1 MQVLLIA
8 GHGNGDPGAVGN
20 GYREDNL
27 TRQMATLIRQELSK
41 YCAVTIADTSQNW
54 YRKIIK
60 FGEYFNFKPY
70 DYVFEIHLNS
80 SYGTNADGVTTGTE
94 IYVTREEKNVFVE
107 ENIVRNVAKL
117 GFKNRGVK
125 RKNYDLINYI
135 KKQGVSSALWEVCFI
150 SDADDMKLYTAKKRA
165 IAQAVADGI
174 VEGFAL
180 HRREEKDMTKQEVIA
195 IIEEYEKNKAKQG
208 LSPWARDGFNA
219 AADKGIMDGS
229 APKSFVTRE
238 MLATVLHRLGFFK

>member
-20 GYREDNL
+20 GYREDDL
-27 TRQMATLIRQELSK
+27 TRQMAMLVKQELSK
-41 YCAVTIADTSQNW
+41 YCTVTIADTSQNW

-60 FGEYFNFKPY
+60 YGEYFNFKPY

-107 ENIVRNVAKL
+107 ENIVRNVARL
-117 GFKNRGVK
+117 GFKNRGIK

-150 SDADDMKLYTAKKRA
+150 SDADDMKLYTTKRQA
-165 IAQAVADGI
+165 IAQAVAEGI
-174 VEGFAL
+174 AEGFAL
-180 HRREEKDMTKQEVIA
+180 HRQEVDDMTKAEVLA
-195 IIEEYEKNKAKQG
+195 IIKEYEENKAKQTV
-208 LSPWARDGFNA
+208 SDWAKEGFEA
-219 AADKGIMDGS
+219 ATKSGTMDGS

>member
-1 MQVLLIA
+1 
-8 GHGNGDPGAVGN
+8 
-20 GYREDNL
+20 
-27 TRQMATLIRQELSK
+27 
-41 YCAVTIADTSQNW
+41 
-54 YRKIIK
+54 
-60 FGEYFNFKPY
+60 
-70 DYVFEIHLNS
+70 
-80 SYGTNADGVTTGTE
+80 
-94 IYVTREEKNVFVE
+94 
-107 ENIVRNVAKL
+107 
-117 GFKNRGVK
+117 
-125 RKNYDLINYI
+125 
-135 KKQGVSSALWEVCFI
+135 
-150 SDADDMKLYTAKKRA
+150 MKLYTAKKRA

>member
-1 MQVLLIA
+1 MNILLIA
-8 GHGNGDPGAVGN
+8 GHGSGDPGAVGN
-20 GYREDNL
+20 GFREDDL
-27 TRQMATLIRQELSK
+27 TRQMATLIKTELSK

-80 SYGTNADGVTTGTE
+80 LYGTNADGVTTGTE

-135 KKQGVSSALWEVCFI
+135 KKQGVSSALLEVCFI
-150 SDADDMKLYTAKKRA
+150 NDTDDMKLYTAKKQA
-165 IAQAVADGI
+165 IAQAVAEGI
-174 VEGFAL
+174 AEGFAL
-180 HRREEKDMTKQEVIA
+180 FKQGADDLTKVDVLN
-195 IIEEYEKNKAKQG
+195 IIREYEAQKAREAAGTWSAEAWDKAKK
-208 LSPWARDGFNA
+208 
-219 AADKGIMDGS
+219 KGIMDGS
-229 APKSFVTRE
+229 SPKSPVTRE
-238 MLATVLHRLGFFK
+238 QLAVILDRTGNLK